1 MLLSFSVEN
10 FSSIK
15 EKQTLSFIANKSDH
29 LENAYVI
36 KKKGIRIL
44 KMIMIYGANASGKSN
59 ILKALDFLKTIV
71 IHPKNKKDEKLEYE
85 PFLFDNKTIDKPTK
99 FSIEFIINDIRY
111 FYEVSFNKLY
121 ILNETLYFYD
131 PNKALVFE
139 RKTNLKKELSEIEF
153 GSKIKIDNTTKERL
167 ETNLLTNNTVLGT
180 FLKTNVEIKE
190 IKEVVEW
197 FNNNLKPLIHPEFE
211 LKHQI
216 VEIIEKDELL
226 KKYVILILKKAD
238 FQISDIIIKR
248 KSFKDIYEQI
258 LSYINYKNRFSL
270 EEFIENGGYEKG
282 VHKPL
287 EIKFIHSVK
296 KEKFDL
302 AYELESEGTKRFFE
316 LAGLLALSIKN
327 STIFPIDELESSLHP
342 DLFRQFI
349 LMFLMNTKNSQIIAT
364 THNREILKEKDL
376 FREDTI
382 WFTEKD
388 ENASTQLYSLADFHS
403 SVVRDTSNV
412 FNAYKIGKLGAIPN
426 LGDYYID

>member
-15 EKQTLSFIANKSDH
+15 EKQTLSFKANKSDH
-29 LENAYVI
+29 LEDAYVI

-99 FSIEFIINDIRY
+99 FSIEFLINDIRY
-111 FYEVSFNKLY
+111 LYEVSFNKNY
-121 ILNETLYFYD
+121 ILNETLYFHN

-139 RKTNLKKELSEIEF
+139 RRTNLKKELSEIEF
-153 GSKIKIDNTTKERL
+153 GSKIKVDKSIKERL

-190 IKEVVEW
+190 IKDAVRW
-197 FNNNLKPLIHPEFE
+197 FKNNLNFLVTSELNLKTLIAR
-211 LKHQI
+211 
-216 VEIIEKDELL
+216 IIEKDELL

-238 FQISDIIIKR
+238 FQISDIVLKR
-248 KSFKDIYEQI
+248 KQKEFPDILLEPLFNAVDI
-258 LSYINYKNRFSL
+258 KNRGIL
-270 EEFIENGGYEKG
+270 EELFEKGGY
-282 VHKPL
+282 KPL
-287 EIKFIHSVK
+287 EIKFTHSVK

-302 AYELESEGTKRFFE
+302 PYELESEGTKRFFE

-327 STIFPIDELESSLHP
+327 SVVLPIDELEASIHP
-342 DLFRQFI
+342 DLFRHFI

-376 FREDTI
+376 FREDAI

-388 ENASTQLYSLADFHS
+388 ENSSTQLYSLADFHS

>member
-85 PFLFDNKTIDKPTK
+85 PFLFDNKTIDNPTK
-99 FSIEFIINDIRY
+99 FSIEFLINDIRY
-111 FYEVSFNKLY
+111 LYEVSFNKYY
-121 ILNETLYFYD
+121 ILNETLYFHN
-131 PNKALVFE
+131 PNKALIFE

-167 ETNLLTNNTVLGT
+167 ETNLLINNTVLGT

-197 FNNNLKPLIHPEFE
+197 FKFNLKVLISPEVN
-211 LKHQI
+211 LKTQI
-216 VEIIEKDELL
+216 ARIIEKDELL

-238 FQISDIIIKR
+238 FQISDIVIKR
-248 KSFKDIYEQI
+248 KQKEFPDILLESLFNVMDI
-258 LSYINYKNRFSL
+258 KNRGIVEKLF
-270 EEFIENGGYEKG
+270 EKGGY
-282 VHKPL
+282 KPL
-287 EIKFIHSVK
+287 EIKFTHSVK

-302 AYELESEGTKRFFE
+302 PYELESEGTKRFFE

-376 FREDTI
+376 FREDAI

-388 ENASTQLYSLADFHS
+388 ENSSTQLYSLADFHS